1 MPQASKAVRVNFGK
15 AKVKA
20 DYPNLLDIQRQSFKE
35 FFQVDTTQDLRIK
48 EELYRVFEENF
59 PISDARN
66 IFLLEFLEYH
76 IDPPRYSIQ
85 ESIQRGLTYSV
96 PLRAKLRL
104 SCNDEEHVDF
114 KTIVQDVFLGNIPY
128 MTEKGTFIINGAERV
143 VVTQITFRIF
153 WSIRSPEWYIYLF
166 CQSDTI

>member
-35 FFQVDTTQDLRIK
+35 FFQVDTTQDLRNK

-66 IFLLEFLEYH
+66 IFLLGV
-76 IDPPRYSIQ
+76 S
-85 ESIQRGLTYSV
+85 
-96 PLRAKLRL
+96 
-104 SCNDEEHVDF
+104 
-114 KTIVQDVFLGNIPY
+114 
-128 MTEKGTFIINGAERV
+128 
-143 VVTQITFRIF
+143 
-153 WSIRSPEWYIYLF
+153 
-166 CQSDTI
+166 